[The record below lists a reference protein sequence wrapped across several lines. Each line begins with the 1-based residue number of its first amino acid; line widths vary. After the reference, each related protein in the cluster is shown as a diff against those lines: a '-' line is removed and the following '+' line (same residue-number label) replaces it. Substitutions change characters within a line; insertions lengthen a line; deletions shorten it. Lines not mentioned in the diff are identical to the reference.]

1 MPVESV
7 PTPSA
12 PPAAGPYSPAVRAGD
27 WLVLAGPGRS
37 RSRDAARMVA
47 GGVEAQARQVLAN
60 IAAVLGDCG
69 AQLTDVA
76 KTTVFVTDIAQFA
89 TVNAVY
95 AEAFGDHRP
104 ARSTVQ
110 VAALPGGAEVEIEVW
125 AYVAALSRGSFSSRD
140 RRRAR
145 PARDLHRRADRPVR
159 RRRRRGRRSPAGCS
173 PRTPTRQRADKP
185 S

>member
-1 MPVESV
+1 MTVEPQS
-7 PTPSA
+7 TPSA

-27 WLVLAGPGRS
+27 WLVLAGQVGLDPATG
-37 RSRDAARMVA
+37 AFVT

-60 IAAVLGDCG
+60 IDAILRDCG
-69 AQLTDVA
+69 ASLADVA

-95 AEAFGDHRP
+95 ADAFGDHRP

-125 AYVAALSRGSFSSRD
+125 AYVAR
-140 RRRAR
+140 
-145 PARDLHRRADRPVR
+145 
-159 RRRRRGRRSPAGCS
+159 
-173 PRTPTRQRADKP
+173 
-185 S
+185 